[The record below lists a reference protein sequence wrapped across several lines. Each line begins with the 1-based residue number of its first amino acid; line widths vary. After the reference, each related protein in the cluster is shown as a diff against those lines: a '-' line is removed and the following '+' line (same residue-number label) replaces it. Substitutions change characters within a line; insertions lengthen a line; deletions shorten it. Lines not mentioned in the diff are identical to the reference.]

1 MGGPAFF
8 MLGNKGGAFLTQEC
22 DMIRLGT
29 TAIFLLTTSLWANE
43 QAPVQDKTDISGL
56 LSSDKKPCDGEKKK
70 AEAQTP
76 PADRQKAEV
85 ALEGLIGT
93 EKKAEPA
100 PKSLGAVPAMG
111 NCK

>member
-1 MGGPAFF
+1 
-8 MLGNKGGAFLTQEC
+8 
-22 DMIRLGT
+22 MIRLGT
-29 TAIFLLTTSLWANE
+29 ALVLLTTPLWANE
-43 QAPVQDKTDISGL
+43 QAPVKEKTDLSGL
-56 LSSDKKPCDGEKKK
+56 LTGDKKPCDGEKKK

-76 PADRQKAEV
+76 PADAQKAEA

-93 EKKAEPA
+93 EKKPEPA